1 MIINAGIVRI
11 VVGGDYRDPLAE
23 EMLAEAAIEVI
34 RR

>member
-11 VVGGDYRDPLAE
+11 VVGGDYRDRLAE
-23 EMLAEAAIEVI
+23 EMLEEANIEVN